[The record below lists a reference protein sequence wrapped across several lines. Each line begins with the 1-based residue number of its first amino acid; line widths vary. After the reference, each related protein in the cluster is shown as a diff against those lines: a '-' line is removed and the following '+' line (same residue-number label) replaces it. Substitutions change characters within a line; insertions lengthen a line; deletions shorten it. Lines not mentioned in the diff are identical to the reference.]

1 MYEIADGLKH
11 NIKTTEIVHSGSSLA
26 RGSAKIAKGP
36 NPSLVKGPNHSLV
49 KGPNPDV
56 LIRPNNVSE

>member
-1 MYEIADGLKH
+1 MTVIARL
-11 NIKTTEIVHSGSSLA
+11 GSSLA

-49 KGPNPDV
+49 KGPNPEL
-56 LIRPNNVSE
+56 LIRRNQVNTEKQIYQQK